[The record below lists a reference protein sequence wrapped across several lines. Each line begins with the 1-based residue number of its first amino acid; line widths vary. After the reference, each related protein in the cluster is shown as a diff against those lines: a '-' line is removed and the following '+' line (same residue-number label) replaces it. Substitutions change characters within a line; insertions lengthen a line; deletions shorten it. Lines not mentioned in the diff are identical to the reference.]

1 MASRCHEEGGQLAC
15 DNRAA
20 SDCHQDPG
28 IDRVTNQCIG
38 AGSHHAMPLLHF
50 DTPTPALPK
59 MNTRSDCEGQ
69 SKPGDEIACG
79 IDRSPSRQPEMD
91 RPK

>member
-1 MASRCHEEGGQLAC
+1 
-15 DNRAA
+15 
-20 SDCHQDPG
+20 
-28 IDRVTNQCIG
+28 
-38 AGSHHAMPLLHF
+38 MPLLHF